1 MKLYALFTVI
11 AILSGAPLALAETQ
25 NLPPPLA
32 TRASEKLIEFNA
44 ISVRGPIHLTIE
56 QVKENEPNY
65 IKFSNGQKSPIST
78 TIKGGTLYLQAAADS
93 KQTTEI
99 TAGLHQLNQLIADE
113 GSSIVSKQLTSS
125 SLSIDANTS
134 GPIELFGVI
143 TLDRILTSGKGV
155 IRIQWVD
162 TPRLRIDGSD
172 GSNIHLAGVAGAVEM
187 RLRDESHFYGQYLR
201 IDRIFAQT
209 KNYAVAKL
217 SVNDSLKAFAYDHSN
232 IYYYKR
238 PAELT
243 EFTSGSGNVLQIS
256 WGP

>member
-1 MKLYALFTVI
+1 MKLYALFIII
-11 AILSGAPLALAETQ
+11 AILCSATLTRAEAQ
-25 NLPPPLA
+25 NLPPPQA
-32 TRASEKLIEFNA
+32 TQVSEKLLEFNA
-44 ISVRGPIHLTIE
+44 ISVRGPIRLTIE

-65 IKFSNGQKSPIST
+65 IKFSSGQRSPVST
-78 TIKGGTLYLQAAADS
+78 TIKDGTLYLQADDS
-93 KQTTEI
+93 QQTTEI
-99 TAGLHQLNQLIADE
+99 TAGLHQLNQLMADE
-113 GSSIVSKQLTSS
+113 GSSVVSKQLTSA

-134 GPIELFGVI
+134 GSIELFGMV
-143 TLDRILTSGKGV
+143 TLDRILTSGKGA

-172 GSNIHLAGVAGAVEM
+172 NSAIHLAGVAGAVEM

-201 IDRIFAQT
+201 IDRIFVQT

-243 EFTSGSGNVLQIS
+243 EFTSDSGNVLQVN